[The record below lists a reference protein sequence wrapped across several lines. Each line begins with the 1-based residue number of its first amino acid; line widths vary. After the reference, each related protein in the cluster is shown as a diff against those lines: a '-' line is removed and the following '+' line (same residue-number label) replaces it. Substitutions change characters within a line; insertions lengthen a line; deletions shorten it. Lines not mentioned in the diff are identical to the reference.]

1 MLKSLLPKEVRGN
14 ITIDDVR
21 LKSDLTTKKTK
32 RFTERSLFYVILR
45 FT

>member
-21 LKSDLTTKKTK
+21 LKSDLTTKKK
-32 RFTERSLFYVILR
+32 QKGLLKDRFSM
-45 FT
+45 